1 MPTISIFKQDLEALL
16 SKPGEARR
24 PITGEQLEEWL
35 SLVKGE
41 LKGQSSE
48 TGELR
53 IELQDSNRPD
63 LWCCEGI
70 ARQIRVKRQGKLAPY
85 PFLKPRTRS
94 RKRLTVV
101 PGLESVRPYVAACA
115 ATGYRVTQEGLAQL
129 IQTQEKLADIF
140 GRRRR
145 TVSIGLYR
153 LSQIE
158 FPVTYDLVKPDEAKF
173 TPLGMDTV
181 MTLGEILL
189 VHPKGLEYGN
199 ILAGQERLPLLRDAK
214 RQVLSFPPIINSR
227 DIGEVRIGD
236 DALFIEVTGT
246 DLAMVILTLNI
257 FAVNLADR
265 GATIE
270 PIEVVYPYKTERGT
284 KVATPFD
291 LAKACTLSIGTIER
305 ALGQPLGVQPI
316 KQALEAYGYKVATA
330 RNTITVTLPPYRQ
343 DLMHA
348 MDVVEDVAISRGY
361 GEFQP
366 IMPSQFTVGG
376 LSQVEGLSD
385 RARELMVGM
394 GFQEVIS
401 NILGSPQIF
410 CEAMR
415 LNGTEW
421 ARLVEVDNV
430 MSQSYSALRQW
441 ILPSLLRVEAASSR
455 AFYPH
460 RLFEVGEVG
469 RPHVSE
475 QLGSQTVTVLGALLV
490 HAIAHFSEIH
500 SCVDTLFYYLNQTY
514 QLEPLQHPSF
524 LEGRAGRIVSH
535 GKSVGL
541 IGELHPEV
549 LERWQITV
557 PAVAFEVDL
566 SQLAARS
573 EESVGSPASDQGSP
587 SN

>member
-24 PITGEQLEEWL
+24 SITTEQLEECL

-41 LKGQSSE
+41 LKGHSPE

-70 ARQIRVKRQGKLAPY
+70 ARQIRAKQQGKLAPY
-85 PFLKPRTRS
+85 QFLKPGPRA

-101 PGLESVRPYVAACA
+101 RGLESVRPYVAACA
-115 ATGYRVTQEGLAQL
+115 ATGYHMTQEGLAQL

-140 GRRRR
+140 GRKRRM
-145 TVSIGLYR
+145 VSIGLYR

-158 FPVTYDLVKPDEAKF
+158 FPVTYDMVRPDEAKF

-199 ILAGQERLPLLRDAK
+199 ILAGQARLPLLRDAK

-227 DIGEVRIGD
+227 DLGEVRVGD
-236 DALFIEVTGT
+236 DALFVEVTGT

-265 GATIE
+265 GARIE
-270 PIEVVYPYKTERGT
+270 LIEVVYPYKTEQGT
-284 KVATPFD
+284 KVVTPLD
-291 LAKACTLSIGTIER
+291 LAKSRSLPVATIEQ
-305 ALGQPLGVQPI
+305 ALGQRMGVQPI
-316 KQALEAYGYKVATA
+316 KQALEAYGYAVTT
-330 RNTITVTLPPYRQ
+330 RRDTITVTPPLYRQ

-361 GEFQP
+361 GDFQP

-376 LSQVEGLSD
+376 LSQVETISD
-385 RARELMVGM
+385 RTRELMIGM
-394 GFQEVIS
+394 GYQEVIS
-401 NILGSPQIF
+401 NILGSPQEF
-410 CEAMR
+410 SDAMR
-415 LNGTEW
+415 LNGTESG
-421 ARLVEVDNV
+421 RLVEVDNV

-441 ILPSLLRVEAASSR
+441 IIPSLLRVEAASSR

-460 RLFEVGEVG
+460 RLFEVGEVA
-469 RPHVSE
+469 RPDLTHE
-475 QLGSQTVTVLGALLV
+475 LGSQTVTVQGGLLV
-490 HAIAHFSEIH
+490 HAAAHFSEIH
-500 SCVDTLFYYLNQTY
+500 SCVDTLFYYLNQNY

-524 LEGRAGRIVSH
+524 LEGRAGRIVSQ
-535 GKSVGL
+535 GKCVGL

-557 PAVAFEVDL
+557 PAVAFEVDIT
-566 SQLAARS
+566 QLATHS
-573 EESVGSPASDQGSP
+573 EERVGSRSSE
-587 SN
+587 